1 MCKDATL
8 QRGYQFIRD
17 RKIGCAPTISTLGK
31 SGHRAPHWS
40 LILCAAGFL
49 VQSLELFHLSL
60 KSGQTADNRFSC
72 CRTSPTTDCISSPP
86 WTLFAKNLNRSAVR
100 RNCFSQLR
108 VKPDPLDILGCGPA
122 SFALPASCDFSALF
136 VLSTT
141 GAFSSKATRGLFS
154 IGSCCLPGVEN
165 QR

>member
-1 MCKDATL
+1 RRDITRRLSVYKGPQNRVRAH
-8 QRGYQFIRD
+8 YQHSRQIR
-17 RKIGCAPTISTLGK
+17 TS
-31 SGHRAPHWS
+31 RA
-40 LILCAAGFL
+40 AL
-49 VQSLELFHLSL
+49 VTHIVCCWLLSAVLELFHLSL

-100 RNCFSQLR
+100 RNCFSQLG
-108 VKPDPLDILGCGPA
+108 VKPDPLDLLGCGPA
-122 SFALPASCDFSALF
+122 SFALPASFAFSALF
-136 VLSTT
+136 ALSTT